1 VEIPAATF
9 DTPQFTSS
17 TAQVEIY
24 AAAFDTPQFTSSTA
38 QVEIPAAAAP
48 SSAES
53 LQGRF
58 DPFSNPNMQWPS
70 FEISSADVPSVTSNL
85 WHDGVW
91 NGEKQ
96 VPVMDVKVGLHVPFA
111 TILRP
116 KRLSSS
122 KG

>member
-9 DTPQFTSS
+9 DTPQFASS
-17 TAQVEIY
+17 TAQVEIS

-70 FEISSADVPSVTSNL
+70 FEISSADVPSVTSNV

-96 VPVMDVKVGLHVPFA
+96 VPVMATDTQVSSEIWFIVGFA
-111 TILRP
+111 FLC
-116 KRLSSS
+116 
-122 KG
+122 

>member
-1 VEIPAATF
+1 VEIPAAAF

-17 TAQVEIY
+17 TAQVEIS

-38 QVEIPAAAAP
+38 QVEIPAAAAAP

-53 LQGRF
+53 LKGGF
-58 DPFSNPNMQWPS
+58 DPFSNANMQWPS
-70 FEISSADVPSVTSNL
+70 FEISSADVHSSVSSNV

-96 VPVMDVKVGLHVPFA
+96 IPVMATDTQVSSEIWFIVGFA
-111 TILRP
+111 FLC
-116 KRLSSS
+116 
-122 KG
+122 